1 MNVWYVLLIVAAVA
15 AFLLSCP
22 VTVFAD
28 YSEQLSLRVG
38 YLFFWY
44 SIVPKKQKKKK
55 AEEKKTEAPK
65 ENSLQKLYRER
76 GLSGFLTFLGKAAE
90 IASGAAREIFSH
102 TVFSIFRLNIRVCGE
117 DAAEAA
123 LNYGRVCGVVSSGV
137 GLLLGAAKCRECR
150 TDILPDFSS
159 QESSVS
165 FSAKARVA
173 AFFLL
178 KAALRAFFRSLKM
191 IKAGKAAH
199 TT

>member
-1 MNVWYVLLIVAAVA
+1 MNVWYVLLIVAAAVA
-15 AFLLSCP
+15 LLLSCP
-22 VTVFAD
+22 VTVFAE
-28 YSEQLSLRVG
+28 YSEKLSLSVG
-38 YLFFWY
+38 YLFFRY

-55 AEEKKTEAPK
+55 VKEKKAQAPK
-65 ENSLQKLYRER
+65 ENSIQKLYRER
-76 GLSGFLTFLGKAAE
+76 GLSGFLTFLKKAAE

-102 TVFSIFRLNIRVCGE
+102 TVFSLFQLSIRVCGE

-123 LNYGRVCGVVSSGV
+123 LNYGRVCCVVSSGV
-137 GLLLGAAKCRECR
+137 GLLLGTAKCRDCR
-150 TDILPDFSS
+150 TDILPDFTS

-165 FSAKARVA
+165 FRAKARVA

-178 KAALRAFFRSLKM
+178 KTALWAFFRSVKM